1 MHNKDIGYLIKNIND
16 KLKARADAELKKY
29 DLTLTQSRVIAYLDS
44 CGGQAMQKEIEQ
56 HLEVSHPT
64 VAGLVSR
71 MEQNG
76 FVSSLTDENDK
87 RNKIVRL
94 TERAEE
100 VGNEMRQMIM
110 RNEKRMLE
118 SLSAED
124 VKQLR
129 KTLLLLLKNLD

>member
-110 RNEKRMLE
+110 RNEKRVIE

>member
-29 DLTLTQSRVIAYLDS
+29 NLTLTQSRVIAYLDS
-44 CGGQAMQKEIEQ
+44 CGGQAMQKEIELY
-56 HLEVSHPT
+56 LEVSHPT
-64 VAGLVSR
+64 VTGLVSR

-94 TERAEE
+94 TERAKE
-100 VGNEMRQMIM
+100 VGNEMRQRVM

-118 SLSAED
+118 PLSAED